1 MNSRADQLAAFDRLL
16 TIMDELREKCPWDRK
31 QTMESLR
38 HLTIEEM
45 YELGD
50 AVLDNDLGEVKK
62 ELGDLF
68 LHLVFYSKIGA
79 EKGAFDV
86 ADVLND
92 ICEKL
97 IHRHPHIYG
106 EIKVADEE
114 EVKRNW
120 EKLKLKEGKKSV
132 MEGVP
137 KGLPAVVKAF
147 RMQEKAKG
155 VGFEFENSEDSW
167 LKVEEE
173 ILEFKS
179 ESDPEKRG
187 KEMGDIFF
195 ALINYARI
203 SGINPENAL
212 EKTNQKFLHR
222 FQQMEKLAGERGL
235 VFSELNLEQQDKLWD
250 ESKIILR
257 D

>member
-1 MNSRADQLAAFDRLL
+1 
-16 TIMDELREKCPWDRK
+16 
-31 QTMESLR
+31 
-38 HLTIEEM
+38 
-45 YELGD
+45 
-50 AVLDNDLGEVKK
+50 
-62 ELGDLF
+62 
-68 LHLVFYSKIGA
+68 
-79 EKGAFDV
+79 
-86 ADVLND
+86 
-92 ICEKL
+92 
-97 IHRHPHIYG
+97 
-106 EIKVADEE
+106 
-114 EVKRNW
+114 
-120 EKLKLKEGKKSV
+120 
-132 MEGVP
+132 
-137 KGLPAVVKAF
+137 
-147 RMQEKAKG
+147 MQEKAKG

-179 ESDPEKRG
+179 ESDPEKRE

-212 EKTNQKFLHR
+212 EKTNQKFLQR
-222 FQQMEKLAGERGL
+222 FEQMEKLAGERGL